1 MKMNATEIAAR
12 REQIKTTRANIK
24 TVVNIYCETSDRTP
38 AETVAAIVD
47 RLGYDTAR
55 EAIAEIVNS
64 VGEWDGRVS
73 RSSREW
79 AATIETAAT
88 RDELEAKS
96 IYQPAEIH
104 PAHINQLAQAMSKY
118 TLPAPQ
124 EQEAPAQEA
133 PEAQEPTEIMKQVGA
148 VELPQRVALYV
159 PGTQGPATATDNA
172 AQVERVARRFCEMFG
187 GATAQQSAGYWLSD
201 TAGLVRE
208 AVTIVFA
215 ACTAA
220 QLREHLPDVLTL
232 AQQIKA
238 EMQQEAISAEIN
250 GKLYII

>member
-1 MKMNATEIAAR
+1 MKMNATEITAR

-24 TVVNIYCETSDRTP
+24 TVVSIYIETRDQTP
-38 AETVAAIVD
+38 AETVAAIVE

-64 VGEWDGRVS
+64 VGEWDGRIYPS
-73 RSSREW
+73 IREW

-118 TLPAPQ
+118 APPAPQ

-133 PEAQEPTEIMKQVGA
+133 QNPAEIMQQA
-148 VELPQRVALYV
+148 AQIALPQRVAIYV
-159 PGTQGPATATDNA
+159 PSTQDVTNATDNA

-187 GATAQQSAGYWLSD
+187 GATAQQSSGYWLSD
-201 TAGLVRE
+201 AAGLVRE
-208 AVTIVFA
+208 AVTIVYA

-250 GKLYII
+250 GTLYII

>member
-1 MKMNATEIAAR
+1 MKMNATEITAR

-24 TVVNIYCETSDRTP
+24 TVVNIYSETSDRTP
-38 AETVAAIVD
+38 AETVAAIVEQI
-47 RLGYDTAR
+47 GYDTAR
-55 EAIAEIVNS
+55 EAIAEIVNT
-64 VGEWDGRVS
+64 VGEWDGRIWP
-73 RSSREW
+73 SSREW

-88 RDELEAKS
+88 RDELEAKN

-118 TLPAPQ
+118 APPAPQ

-133 PEAQEPTEIMKQVGA
+133 QEPTEIMKQAGA

-159 PGTQGPATATDNA
+159 PSTQDINHATDNA
-172 AQVERVARRFCEMFG
+172 SQVERVARDICGWFG
-187 GATAQQSAGYWLSD
+187 GATAQPSAGYWISD

-208 AVTIVFA
+208 SVTIVYA

-220 QLREHLPDVLTL
+220 QLREHLPDVLQL

-238 EMQQEAISAEIN
+238 EMQQEAESAEIN
-250 GKLYII
+250 GTLYIM

>member
-1 MKMNATEIAAR
+1 MKMNATEITAR

-24 TVVNIYCETSDRTP
+24 TVVNIYSETRDRTP
-38 AETVAAIVD
+38 AETVAAIVEQI
-47 RLGYDTAR
+47 GYDTAR
-55 EAIAEIVNS
+55 EAIAEIVNT
-64 VGEWDGRVS
+64 VGEWDGRIWP
-73 RSSREW
+73 SSREW

-88 RDELEAKS
+88 RDELEAKN

-118 TLPAPQ
+118 APPAPQ

-133 PEAQEPTEIMKQVGA
+133 QEPTEIMKQAGA

-159 PGTQGPATATDNA
+159 PSTQDINHATDNA
-172 AQVERVARRFCEMFG
+172 AQVERVARDFCGWFG
-187 GATAQQSAGYWLSD
+187 GATAQPSAGYWISD

-208 AVTIVFA
+208 SVTIVYA

-220 QLREHLPDVLTL
+220 QLREHLPDVLQL

-238 EMQQEAISAEIN
+238 EMQQEAVSAEIN
-250 GKLYII
+250 GTLYII

>member
-1 MKMNATEIAAR
+1 MKMNATEITAR

-24 TVVNIYCETSDRTP
+24 TVVNIYSETSDRTP
-38 AETVAAIVD
+38 TETVAAIVEQI
-47 RLGYDTAR
+47 GYDTAR
-55 EAIAEIVNS
+55 EAIAEIVNT
-64 VGEWDGRVS
+64 VGEWDGRIWP
-73 RSSREW
+73 SSREW

-88 RDELEAKS
+88 RDELEAKN

-118 TLPAPQ
+118 APPAPQ
-124 EQEAPAQEA
+124 EQEAPAQ
-133 PEAQEPTEIMKQVGA
+133 
-148 VELPQRVALYV
+148 VERVALYV
-159 PGTQGPATATDNA
+159 PSTQDINHATDNA
-172 AQVERVARRFCEMFG
+172 AQVERVARDFCGWFG

-208 AVTIVFA
+208 AVTIVYA

-238 EMQQEAISAEIN
+238 EMAQEAVTITIDQ
-250 GKLYII
+250 KMYII

>member
-1 MKMNATEIAAR
+1 MKMNATEITAR

-24 TVVNIYCETSDRTP
+24 TVVNIYRDTCEQTP
-38 AETVAAIVD
+38 AETVAAIVE

-55 EAIAEIVNS
+55 EAIAEIVNT
-64 VGEWDGRVS
+64 VGEWDGRIWP
-73 RSSREW
+73 SSREW

-88 RDELEAKS
+88 RDELEEKS

-118 TLPAPQ
+118 APPAPQ
-124 EQEAPAQEA
+124 EQEAPAQEVQDTA
-133 PEAQEPTEIMKQVGA
+133 EIMQQA
-148 VELPQRVALYV
+148 VTLPQRVALYV
-159 PGTQGPATATDNA
+159 PSTTDTDKPTDNA

-187 GATAQQSAGYWLSD
+187 GATAQQSTGYWLSES
-201 TAGLVRE
+201 AGLVRE
-208 AVTIVFA
+208 AVTIVYA

-250 GKLYII
+250 GTLYII

>member
-38 AETVAAIVD
+38 AETVAAIVE
-47 RLGYDTAR
+47 RIGYDTAR
-55 EAIAEIVNS
+55 EAIAEIVNT
-64 VGEWDGRVS
+64 VGEWDGRIWP
-73 RSSREW
+73 SSREW

-118 TLPAPQ
+118 APPAPQ

-133 PEAQEPTEIMKQVGA
+133 QDTAEIMQQA
-148 VELPQRVALYV
+148 VTLPQRVALYV

-172 AQVERVARRFCEMFG
+172 AQVERVARAFCGWFG
-187 GATAQQSAGYWLSD
+187 GATAQPSAGYWISD

-208 AVTIVFA
+208 AVTIVYA
-215 ACTAA
+215 ACTAD
-220 QLREHLPDVLTL
+220 QLRERLPDVLTL

-238 EMQQEAISAEIN
+238 EMQQEAVSVEIN
-250 GKLYII
+250 GALYII

>member
-1 MKMNATEIAAR
+1 MKMNATEITAR

-24 TVVNIYCETSDRTP
+24 TVVNIYRETCEQTP
-38 AETVAAIVD
+38 AETVAAIVE

-55 EAIAEIVNS
+55 EAIAEIVNT
-64 VGEWDGRVS
+64 VGEWDGRIWP
-73 RSSREW
+73 SSREW

-118 TLPAPQ
+118 APPAPQ
-124 EQEAPAQEA
+124 EQEAPAQEVQDTA
-133 PEAQEPTEIMKQVGA
+133 EIMKQAGA
-148 VELPQRVALYV
+148 VTLPQRVALYV

-187 GATAQQSAGYWLSD
+187 GATAQQSAGYWLSES
-201 TAGLVRE
+201 AGLIRE
-208 AVTIVFA
+208 AVTIVYA

-238 EMQQEAISAEIN
+238 EMQQEALSCEI
-250 GKLYII
+250 GSPLYII

>member
-24 TVVNIYCETSDRTP
+24 TVVNIYSETSDRTP
-38 AETVAAIVD
+38 AETVAAIVE

-55 EAIAEIVNS
+55 ESIAEIVNS
-64 VGEWDGRVS
+64 VGEWDGRIWP
-73 RSSREW
+73 SSREW
-79 AATIETAAT
+79 AATIENAAT

-104 PAHINQLAQAMSKY
+104 PAHINQLVQAMSKY
-118 TLPAPQ
+118 TPPAPQ

-133 PEAQEPTEIMKQVGA
+133 QEPAEIMQQAGA

-187 GATAQQSAGYWLSD
+187 GATAQESTGFWMSD

-232 AQQIKA
+232 AQQIKD
-238 EMQQEAISAEIN
+238 EMQQEAVSVEIN
-250 GKLYII
+250 GALYII

>member
-24 TVVNIYCETSDRTP
+24 TVVSIYRETIEQTP
-38 AETVAAIVD
+38 AETVAAIVE

-64 VGEWDGRVS
+64 VGEWDGRIYP
-73 RSSREW
+73 SSREW

-104 PAHINQLAQAMSKY
+104 PAHINQLAQAMSKF
-118 TLPAPQ
+118 TPQ

-133 PEAQEPTEIMKQVGA
+133 QEAQEPAEIMQQTGA

-187 GATAQQSAGYWLSD
+187 GATAQESTGFWMSD

-208 AVTIVFA
+208 TVTIVYA
-215 ACTAA
+215 NCTAE
-220 QLREHLPDVLTL
+220 QLREHLTDVLTL

-238 EMQQEAISAEIN
+238 EMQQEALSCELN
-250 GKLYII
+250 GALYII